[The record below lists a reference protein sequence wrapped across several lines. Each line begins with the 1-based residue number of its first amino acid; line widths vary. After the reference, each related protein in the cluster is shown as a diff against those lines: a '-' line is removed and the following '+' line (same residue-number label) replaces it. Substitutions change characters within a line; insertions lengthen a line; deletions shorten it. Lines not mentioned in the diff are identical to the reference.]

1 MNGNLLEITGNDIE
15 LLNDSDLRSLIGL
28 LCEADYR
35 LAGLSTSGIT
45 WSGHQ
50 DAPDGGLDVVVRSTV
65 LPPNSTYIPR
75 VMTGFQVKKPNMIT
89 SEIIKEMKP
98 KGKIRESIKEI
109 ACESGAYII
118 ASSGSSTT
126 ESELRKRVGS
136 MRDIASEEMLEHIF
150 VDFYDRG
157 RIASWVRTHPSM
169 ILWVRNRIGRSLHGW
184 FPYEN
189 WSRCLGGVEEDYLA
203 DNELRLSDYKLHKGE
218 DVSILNGLEILRS
231 CLLTPGSST
240 RLVGLSG
247 VGKTRL
253 VQAMFDKRVGSQAL
267 NQNLVIYSDTSD
279 EPEPKPV
286 NFLFQLLSKRKRV
299 FLIVDNCSS
308 KLHRSLSRHISE
320 NPDKLVSL
328 LTIEHDVREDI
339 PEDTNVFKLEP
350 ASGQIIEKLI
360 MQRYSDIG
368 IIDARKIASFSG
380 GNARIAIVL
389 AQTLKKGETLSGFR
403 DEELFIRLFWQGHD
417 SDDDLLQ
424 SAQACSVVYSFQG
437 VDATSDHSELKV
449 IASIVEES
457 VTHLFRD
464 VAILRERDLVQCRN
478 VWMAILP
485 HSIAN
490 RLAKQA
496 FNCIP
501 KDQIVNAILSSGSER
516 LIKSFTRRLS
526 YLHDSQVA
534 VEIAAGFLSNQ
545 GWIGEHVE
553 QFSDFEMR
561 VFKDLAPVSPEN
573 ALSAIERASTGK
585 TAKSYTSM
593 ENRHHFEIVRVL
605 RHIAFD
611 PDLFV
616 RCVSIICRFAL
627 AEGNF
632 EGSQSV
638 KAILRTL
645 FYIQYSGTYASLES
659 RSGTI
664 SSLLRSTRDVERDL
678 GMYLLGAALQTSSFE
693 PFYDYDFGARP
704 RDLGYWPSDRTEIAT
719 WYSKF
724 INLCLEMIFS
734 GDDMYQGARIL
745 LSKNLEGLLIDA
757 NMLDELEKPIRQVN
771 EQSPWISGW
780 IAIREILNEIIKR
793 GGSDTFERIQNLEKN
808 LHPVNLA
815 DYARVFVGASNAHS
829 YDLSLVLDDCSD
841 SGTSND
847 RVNDKTYLVGVEVA
861 DNLDV
866 LETLLPEVIEIYNQR
881 HFAFGQGI
889 ADGASDKTYV
899 WNLIC
904 SHFAKANPN
913 RRRIDILLGFLASS
927 ADTNPEFHSLV
938 LDSLIEDDL
947 LGNYFP
953 SFQMTS
959 RIDKLGVNRLL
970 QYLDTAD
977 AKVELIKSL
986 AYGRNHESIEDDD
999 LARIVQKVISK
1010 NDGAYVALEIL
1021 MMRLYGHRG
1030 RDPEWS
1036 EQLMLVARKALMSV
1050 SFFGKH
1056 ENLHIDHS
1064 LATIAEI
1071 SLDGIDGAD
1080 AAEKVCEK
1088 IVIAILENGRIS
1100 TYNIS
1105 NFLNVIARIQPNV
1118 FLSSFL
1124 ENGRYEHYRIRHIF
1138 NNYSEKVNKNP
1149 LSIIPDDKIIMWCKG
1164 KPIPRFLIIAGTVLT
1179 YQYSDELKKL
1189 VWRPI
1194 FYLLISESPDREVVL
1209 ESIAQNLRPKMWS
1222 EPLSEVMRKR
1232 MPLYSELFHHNNE
1245 GIKDWAFQEHANL
1258 QIEIEK
1264 QKEWEHQH
1272 LRDNHGFE

>member
-118 ASSGSSTT
+118 ISSGSSTT
-126 ESELRKRVGS
+126 ESALKKRIEK
-136 MRDIASEEMLEHIF
+136 MRNIASEEKFGNIF
-150 VDFYDRG
+150 MNFYDRG
-157 RIASWVRTHPSM
+157 RIASWIRMHPSM
-169 ILWVRNRIGRSLHGW
+169 ILWVQNRIGRSLHGW
-184 FPYEN
+184 FPYGN
-189 WSRCLGGVEEDYLA
+189 WARCPGGVEENYLA
-203 DNELRLSDYKLHKGE
+203 DDELRLSGFELHKGE

-231 CLLTPGSST
+231 CLSTPGSST

-253 VQAMFDKRVGSQAL
+253 VQAMFDKRVGKQAL
-267 NQNLVIYSDTSD
+267 NHNLVIYSDTSD
-279 EPEPKPV
+279 DPEPKPV
-286 NFLFQLLSKRKRV
+286 NFLFQLLSKQKRA
-299 FLIVDNCSS
+299 FLIVDNCPS

-320 NPDKLVSL
+320 NPDNLVSL
-328 LTIEHDVREDI
+328 LTVEHDVREDI

-350 ASGQIIEKLI
+350 ASEQIIEKLI
-360 MQRYSDIG
+360 IERYSNISG
-368 IIDARKIASFSG
+368 IDARRIASFSG
-380 GNARIAIVL
+380 GNARIAISL
-389 AQTLKKGETLSGFR
+389 AQTLKSGDSLSKFR
-403 DEELFIRLFWQGHD
+403 DEELFTRLFQQGHEC
-417 SDDDLLQ
+417 DDGLLQ
-424 SAQACSVVYSFQG
+424 SAQACSIVYSFQG
-437 VDATSDHSELKV
+437 EDATSDNSELRV
-449 IASIVEES
+449 IASIVGKS
-457 VTHLFRD
+457 GTQLFRD
-464 VAILRERDLVQCRN
+464 IAVLRKRDLVQCRN
-478 VWMAILP
+478 VWMAVLP
-485 HSIAN
+485 HGIAN

-496 FNCIP
+496 IYCIP

-526 YLHDSQVA
+526 YLHDSPVA
-534 VEIAAGFLSNQ
+534 VEIASGFLSSQ
-545 GWIGEHVE
+545 GWIGEHIE

-561 VFKDLAPVSPEN
+561 VFNDLAPVSPES
-573 ALSAIERASTGK
+573 ALSAIERATIGLTGE
-585 TAKSYTSM
+585 SYASL
-593 ENRHHFEIVRVL
+593 ENRHRFEIVRVL

-611 PDLFV
+611 SDLFV
-616 RCVSIICRFAL
+616 RSIRILCRFAL
-627 AEGNF
+627 EEGDF
-632 EGSQSV
+632 EGSPSV
-638 KAILRTL
+638 KAILRTQ

-659 RSGTI
+659 RSGI
-664 SSLLRSTRDVERDL
+664 IIDLLRSTKDVDRDL
-678 GMYLLGAALQTSSFE
+678 GMYLLDAALQTSRFE
-693 PFYDYDFGARP
+693 PFYDYDFGARS
-704 RDLGYWPSDRTEIAT
+704 RDHGYWPSDRKEIVA
-719 WYSKF
+719 WYRMF
-724 INLCLEMIFS
+724 INVCLEMIFS
-734 GDDMYQGARIL
+734 EDNIRQGARSL
-745 LSKNLEGLLIDA
+745 LSKKLEGLLIDA
-757 NMLDELEKPIRQVN
+757 DMLDELEEPIRQIN

-780 IAIREILNEIIKR
+780 IATIEVLNEIKKKDNSGIY
-793 GGSDTFERIQNLEKN
+793 DRIQRLEKN
-808 LHPVNLA
+808 LRPISLV

-1232 MPLYSELFHHNNE
+1232 MPLYSELFHHKNE
-1245 GIKDWAFQEHANL
+1245 GIKNWAFQEHANL

-1264 QKEWEHQH
+1264 REEWEYLH
-1272 LRDNHGFE
+1272 LRDNDGFE